1 MISSVLIALQLVTG
15 ATGRV
20 GQLTV
25 RKILEMYPRVLV
37 RAVVNDIAKGKKVL
51 KEEEADFGVK
61 LEVRGVPWLTTK
73 TIQHYAV
80 LVVKMWSIYDV
91 YELIEI

>member
-1 MISSVLIALQLVTG
+1 MRHVRVLKVVTG

-37 RAVVNDIAKGKKVL
+37 RAVVNDLAKGNKVL
-51 KEEEADFGVK
+51 EEEKSNYGVK
-61 LEVRGVPWLTTK
+61 VEVSFAP
-73 TIQHYAV
+73 
-80 LVVKMWSIYDV
+80 
-91 YELIEI
+91 

>member
-61 LEVRGVPWLTTK
+61 LEVRGVP
-73 TIQHYAV
+73 
-80 LVVKMWSIYDV
+80 
-91 YELIEI
+91 